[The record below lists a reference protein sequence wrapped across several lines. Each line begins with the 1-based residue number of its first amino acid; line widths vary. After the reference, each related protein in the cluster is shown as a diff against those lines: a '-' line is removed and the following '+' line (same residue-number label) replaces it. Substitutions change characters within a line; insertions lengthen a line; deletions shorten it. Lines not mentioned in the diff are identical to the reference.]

1 MSTFIPPTPAAH
13 KSAEQHEEPSEQD
26 SFNHLLFKV
35 LRLTSEQVQDLNDW
49 MKHQGIPNVHE
60 VIAQNFRKPHAL
72 EDDLQFI
79 REDKPCHIQSNVMI
93 SLSLMITYIK
103 HLRYSAKT
111 KYFGPFYYIQIDPQ
125 DYDEW
130 RTTPPE
136 EEVHF
141 QTPSKL
147 GSPATPRS
155 MATSVASE
163 SYITLSNFKK
173 GIKRDASAYPIFKNE
188 RYYNTFIRHFKAT
201 AKAQGLN
208 SLMDPNFT
216 PGSDEYEQQLFQDQQ
231 DFLYSVLIS
240 SLKTDFS
247 EALVKD
253 HEGDAQLII
262 ELLHEHHTG
271 NSQYSRSEINRITKY
286 LTNIKLD
293 DTWRG
298 TNESFLMHYND
309 QLRLLDS
316 LVDSDEKLPDNTRV
330 TFLES
335 AVESVPDLRRVKITD
350 NVLQAQLDST
360 RPITYRSYFDLLKDA
375 AFHLDQATKRGSK
388 IRRTNVHFSGP
399 NNEDDHQNLTSD
411 DHQVIQQEDVCNE
424 PPEPL
429 SYSVFQS
436 HFQGS
441 STSSTQ
447 KIFLPKPIWEK
458 LSKDQ
463 QQMIIDHNR
472 SLPKSGSSSI
482 STPNKSPSPL
492 PHKPTPQ
499 QTAKSQQVHTHQ
511 SDESTADTT
520 KIETTPSDPLLAMVH
535 QSIHTSNDDASDI
548 TKVLSAKR
556 SRQIQVCKHYIF
568 QHANHTNNQLVDHGA
583 NGGLAGSDMR
593 VIYKTHRKINISGI
607 DNHEVNGL
615 DVVTAATLLNT
626 SLGKVIGIFNEY
638 AHLGKGSSIHSSGQ
652 LEWFKTHVDEKS
664 IKVGGTQLITTLEGY
679 SVPLLIKDGLAYATS
694 LGRPTDQDMDT
705 YPHVFF
711 TSPDEWDPSVLDH
724 DPPPLDG
731 LDPSQVLDQP
741 FGDPMFDAYG
751 DFNERIIA
759 NLNIHLDAPPEDYGS
774 YIANLHQGSSQEPD
788 WNALRPFFAWTSPSS
803 IQDTFNVT
811 TRHGSA
817 PHTQDYIKKH
827 FKSRNPV
834 FNIPRCSEAVATD
847 TIFSDTPAVD
857 DGSTMAQF
865 FCGRDTLVCDAYG
878 IKSTKQFINT
888 LSDNIRKRGAMDTL
902 ISDGGK
908 YEISKR
914 VTDLL
919 RSLFIQDYQSE
930 PYHQHQNKAE
940 NRFGLAKRYTN
951 TVMNTSG
958 CPAFCWLL
966 CLQYIC
972 VVLNHLASPT
982 LQGIC
987 PVQALEGTTPDIS
1000 FLLHFSFY
1008 EPVYYRIDS
1017 SEPDLNF
1024 PSSSNEKKGYWV
1036 GFADNQGDS
1045 LTWRILTEDTQKIII
1060 RSGVRSAL
1068 RTTTN
1073 QRLASPSGEGTTL
1086 PFPIPYSQSQNSLPL
1101 DPLDAS
1107 TPNFE
1112 HFVKSQTGED
1122 EDNPIPM
1129 ANIDIP
1135 NLLGRSFLLPPED
1148 NGERHMAKVIDID
1161 DHGQTLEDLIFKL
1174 KINKDQAEEI
1184 MSYNQLMD
1192 YIQKGTDAEEDP
1204 DSLFKFRDIV
1214 AHQGPLEST
1223 DPNHK
1228 GSKYNV
1234 MVEWESGEVT
1244 YEPLTLISKDDPI
1257 TCAVYAKKHDLLD
1270 TTGWKHLKR
1279 YAKTS
1284 KRLIR
1289 AVKQSRIRQV
1299 RASVRYQHGFQVPK
1313 DYNDAMRL
1321 DKENGNTHWQD
1332 AMDLELTQ
1340 IHEYKVFKD
1349 TGKAK
1354 FHNGKVVTPDG
1365 FQKIRVHF
1373 AYAVKHDGRFKARL
1387 VADGHLTKEPV
1398 ESIYSGVVSLRSLR
1412 MVVFLSQL
1420 NNLEIWGADVGN
1432 AYLEAYTDEKLCIM
1446 AGPELKELQGHLL
1459 IMVKALYGTRSGGA
1473 RWHDRLFDILQEMK
1487 FKPSK
1492 ADPDVWM
1499 RPEPGGTCYEYIAV
1513 YVDDLAI
1520 AAKDS
1525 QAFCNELKKKYNL
1538 KLKGVGPLDYHLG
1551 CTYKKDPDGTL
1562 AADPRRYVNKIL
1574 ESFERMFKEKPR
1586 KSRPPLEGGDHPE
1599 LDTSELCDEHQTKQ
1613 FQTLIGQLQWLI
1625 SLGRFD
1631 IAVHVMSLSRF
1642 RAQPRK
1648 GHLDRAK
1655 RIIGYL
1661 LFLPDGAI
1669 RFRTGEPDFSS
1680 LKDQEYDWTR
1690 TVYSGACEQIPHD
1703 IPKHLGKHVQTT
1715 HYVDA
1720 NLHHDLATGKA
1731 VTAALHF
1738 LNQTPIDA
1746 YTKRQSTVE
1755 TATYGSEFV
1764 AARTAVDQI
1773 IDIRTTLIYLGVPI
1787 RDKSY
1792 MFGDNKSV
1800 VTSSTIPNSTI
1811 SKRHHLAS
1819 YHRVREAIAAKFISF
1834 HWKDGKSN
1842 PADILSKHWEFATVW
1857 PMLKPILFWRGE
1869 TATQLKGS
1877 DRIPSTTPAAEP
1889 PRDAK
1894 DSGSARSHSTH
1905 LETSSSTDPK
1915 RSPTQSV
1922 TRYQDQISVRCTR
1935 WTLRMPSFTRAPHA
1949 QPSLS
1954 NFTRRDSDFGEPT
1967 RSRGTTRLEQNFPT
1981 SPQNK
1986 KTKLT
1991 HRSLYMSLRTILTP
2005 HVN

>member
-1 MSTFIPPTPAAH
+1 MSTFIPPTPAAN
-13 KSAEQHEEPSEQD
+13 KSAEQHGEPSEQD

-49 MKHQGIPNVHE
+49 MKHRGIPNVHE

-79 REDKPCHIQSNVMI
+79 REDKPCYIQSNVMI

-399 NNEDDHQNLTSD
+399 NIEDDHQNLSSD

-520 KIETTPSDPLLAMVH
+520 KIETTPSDPLMAMVH
-535 QSIHTSNDDASDI
+535 QSIHTSDDDASDI

-568 QHANHTNNQLVDHGA
+568 QHANHTNNQLVDRGA

-759 NLNIHLDAPPEDYGS
+759 NLNILLDAPPEDYGS

-834 FNIPRCSEAVATD
+834 FNIPRRSEAVATD

-958 CPAFCWLL
+958 CPACCWLL

-1086 PFPIPYSQSQNSLPL
+1086 PLPIPYSQQSQNSLPL
-1101 DPLDAS
+1101 DHLDAS

-1135 NLLGRSFLLPPED
+1135 NLLGRSFLLPPKD

-1161 DHGQTLEDLIFKL
+1161 DHGQTLEDIKFKL

-1299 RASVRYQHGFQVPK
+1299 RASARYQHGFQVPK

-1340 IHEYKVFKD
+1340 IHE
-1349 TGKAK
+1349 
-1354 FHNGKVVTPDG
+1354 
-1365 FQKIRVHF
+1365 
-1373 AYAVKHDGRFKARL
+1373 
-1387 VADGHLTKEPV
+1387 
-1398 ESIYSGVVSLRSLR
+1398 
-1412 MVVFLSQL
+1412 
-1420 NNLEIWGADVGN
+1420 
-1432 AYLEAYTDEKLCIM
+1432 
-1446 AGPELKELQGHLL
+1446 
-1459 IMVKALYGTRSGGA
+1459 
-1473 RWHDRLFDILQEMK
+1473 
-1487 FKPSK
+1487 
-1492 ADPDVWM
+1492 
-1499 RPEPGGTCYEYIAV
+1499 
-1513 YVDDLAI
+1513 
-1520 AAKDS
+1520 
-1525 QAFCNELKKKYNL
+1525 
-1538 KLKGVGPLDYHLG
+1538 
-1551 CTYKKDPDGTL
+1551 
-1562 AADPRRYVNKIL
+1562 
-1574 ESFERMFKEKPR
+1574 
-1586 KSRPPLEGGDHPE
+1586 
-1599 LDTSELCDEHQTKQ
+1599 
-1613 FQTLIGQLQWLI
+1613 
-1625 SLGRFD
+1625 
-1631 IAVHVMSLSRF
+1631 
-1642 RAQPRK
+1642 
-1648 GHLDRAK
+1648 
-1655 RIIGYL
+1655 
-1661 LFLPDGAI
+1661 
-1669 RFRTGEPDFSS
+1669 
-1680 LKDQEYDWTR
+1680 
-1690 TVYSGACEQIPHD
+1690 
-1703 IPKHLGKHVQTT
+1703 
-1715 HYVDA
+1715 
-1720 NLHHDLATGKA
+1720 
-1731 VTAALHF
+1731 
-1738 LNQTPIDA
+1738 
-1746 YTKRQSTVE
+1746 
-1755 TATYGSEFV
+1755 
-1764 AARTAVDQI
+1764 
-1773 IDIRTTLIYLGVPI
+1773 
-1787 RDKSY
+1787 
-1792 MFGDNKSV
+1792 
-1800 VTSSTIPNSTI
+1800 
-1811 SKRHHLAS
+1811 
-1819 YHRVREAIAAKFISF
+1819 
-1834 HWKDGKSN
+1834 
-1842 PADILSKHWEFATVW
+1842 
-1857 PMLKPILFWRGE
+1857 
-1869 TATQLKGS
+1869 
-1877 DRIPSTTPAAEP
+1877 
-1889 PRDAK
+1889 
-1894 DSGSARSHSTH
+1894 
-1905 LETSSSTDPK
+1905 
-1915 RSPTQSV
+1915 
-1922 TRYQDQISVRCTR
+1922 
-1935 WTLRMPSFTRAPHA
+1935 
-1949 QPSLS
+1949 
-1954 NFTRRDSDFGEPT
+1954 
-1967 RSRGTTRLEQNFPT
+1967 
-1981 SPQNK
+1981 
-1986 KTKLT
+1986 
-1991 HRSLYMSLRTILTP
+1991 
-2005 HVN
+2005 